1 MSAPI
6 VFSKRPTPSRNPR
19 TEGFRKQFV
28 PRATALLASGFW
40 LLASSL
46 SAETYRVPDADAA
59 GAGDAKELLLT
70 VGKSLVVDS
79 PVNIQRVSVANGDLA
94 EVIAIAPKE
103 VLINGKAPGETTLLI
118 WQQGGTRL
126 FYDLTVR
133 QNSGRIDAV
142 RQELAHELNGQD
154 VTINFQNDT
163 AFLSGTVKDLTSAER
178 AAAIAATLGKVVNLL
193 HVTVP
198 PVEAQI
204 LLKVRF
210 ADVDRNA
217 SLDLG
222 VNIFSTGATNTV
234 GEITTGAIRSGMV
247 NEGGLTLSDA
257 LNVLLI
263 RKDLN
268 LAATIK
274 ALQAKSLLE
283 ILAEPNV
290 MAINGKQASF
300 VAGGEFPFPTLQ
312 GGGSG
317 LGAVTIS
324 FREFGIRLQFLPT
337 VTPRGTIRLQVMP
350 EVSSLDFAHGLTFQG
365 FNIPALATR
374 RIQTEIELESGQS
387 FAIAG
392 LLDNRLTET
401 LAKVPGLANLP
412 LLGKLFTTKSWQ
424 RQNSELLVL
433 VTPELVRPIPGDQPL
448 PNVHFAKPVKMNGT
462 AEDVPQTSRLSV
474 TGPVPV
480 NPENETVP
488 VEQLM
493 ELRKAGQAPAAPVA
507 PNVQFVPVPA
517 APAQDQPANPGLSQT
532 PMPAKK

>member
-1 MSAPI
+1 MI
-6 VFSKRPTPSRNPR
+6 LR
-19 TEGFRKQFV
+19 T
-28 PRATALLASGFW
+28 TLWMALALG
-40 LLASSL
+40 LP
-46 SAETYRVPDADAA
+46 AETYRLADADASEA
-59 GAGDAKELLLT
+59 GAMKELRLT

-94 EVIAIAPKE
+94 EAIAITPKE
-103 VLINGKAPGETTLLI
+103 VLVNGKAPGETTLIL

-126 FYDLTVR
+126 FYDLAVR
-133 QNSGRIDAV
+133 QNTNKIDAV
-142 RQELAHELNGQD
+142 RQELARQLPGQD
-154 VTINFQNDT
+154 ITVNFENDA
-163 AFLSGTVKDLTSAER
+163 AFLSGTVKDLVSADR
-178 AAAIAATLGKVVNLL
+178 AIAIAATLGKVVNLL
-193 HVTVP
+193 RVTVP

-210 ADVDRNA
+210 ADVDRSS

-222 VNIFSTGATNTV
+222 VNLFSTGALNTV
-234 GEITTGAIRSGMV
+234 GQFGTGAFPSGSV
-247 NEGGLTLSDA
+247 GAGGGLSLADA
-257 LNVLLI
+257 LNVLLL

-268 LAATIK
+268 LAAVIK

-290 MAINGKQASF
+290 LAINGKPASF
-300 VAGGEFPFPTLQ
+300 VAGGEFPYPTLQ
-312 GGGSG
+312 GGGGG

-324 FREFGIRLQFLPT
+324 FREFGIRLQFLPQ

-350 EVSSLDFAHGLTFQG
+350 EVSSLDFAHGLIFQG
-365 FNIPALATR
+365 FNIPALSTR

-424 RQNSELLVL
+424 RQNAELLVL
-433 VTPELVRPIPGDQPL
+433 VTPELVRPIPTGQPL
-448 PNVHFAKPVKMNGT
+448 PDVHFAKPVKMNGT
-462 AEDVPQTSRLSV
+462 AEDVPQTSRLDV

-480 NPENETVP
+480 KAEQETVP
-488 VEQLM
+488 VEQLL
-493 ELRKAGQAPAAPVA
+493 ELRKAGQAPATPMPA
-507 PNVQFVPVPA
+507 VQFVPVPVA
-517 APAQDQPANPGLSQT
+517 APAEQPPNPGLNGAA
-532 PMPAKK
+532 PAASRK

>member
-1 MSAPI
+1 M
-6 VFSKRPTPSRNPR
+6 
-19 TEGFRKQFV
+19 
-28 PRATALLASGFW
+28 ALAAGLR
-40 LLASSL
+40 
-46 SAETYRVPDADAA
+46 AETYRVPEEPDTPPAS
-59 GAGDAKELLLT
+59 DAKELVLT

-79 PVNIQRVSVANGDLA
+79 PLNIQRVSVANGDLA

-126 FYDLTVR
+126 FYDLTIR

-142 RQELAHELNGQD
+142 RQELAHELAGQD
-154 VTINFQNDT
+154 VSVSFQNDT

-178 AAAIAATLGKVVNLL
+178 AVAIVATLGKVVNLL

-204 LLKVRF
+204 VLKVRF
-210 ADVDRNA
+210 ANVDRSA
-217 SLDLG
+217 SQDLG
-222 VNIFSTGATNTV
+222 VNLFSTGAFNMP
-234 GEITTGAIRSGMV
+234 GQISTGAIPSGMV
-247 NEGGLTLSDA
+247 NDEGKLSLSDA
-257 LNVLLI
+257 LNVLLV

-290 MAINGKQASF
+290 LAINGKPASF

-312 GGGSG
+312 GGGGG

-324 FREFGIRLQFLPT
+324 FREFGIRLQFLPQ

-412 LLGKLFTTKSWQ
+412 LLGKLFTSKSWQ
-424 RQNSELLVL
+424 RQNAELLVL
-433 VTPELVRPIPGDQPL
+433 VTPELVRPIPAGQPL
-448 PNVHFAKPVKMNGT
+448 PGVHFVKPVKMDGT
-462 AEDVPQTSRLSV
+462 AEDPPQTSPRNV

-480 NPENETVP
+480 KPDSETVP

-493 ELRKAGQAPAAPVA
+493 EMRKAGQATSAPMPAA
-507 PNVQFVPVPA
+507 VQFVPVA
-517 APAQDQPANPGLSQT
+517 VAPPSEQPANPGLT
-532 PMPAKK
+532 PASPAPRK

>member
-1 MSAPI
+1 MSARI
-6 VFSKRPTPSRNPR
+6 VSDRRPTPSQKHFTPR
-19 TEGFRKQFV
+19 RG
-28 PRATALLASGFW
+28 ALLASGFW
-40 LLASSL
+40 LLASCL
-46 SAETYRVPDADAA
+46 FAGTYRVPDADAP

-133 QNSGRIDAV
+133 QNSGRIEAV
-142 RQELAHELNGQD
+142 RQEMAHELEGQD
-154 VTINFQNDT
+154 VSINFQNDT
-163 AFLSGTVKDLTSAER
+163 AFLSGTVKDLTSADR
-178 AAAIAATLGKVVNLL
+178 AVAIAATLGKVVNLL

-210 ADVDRNA
+210 ADVDRSA
-217 SLDLG
+217 GLDLG
-222 VNIFSTGATNTV
+222 VNIFSTGATNTEGRV
-234 GEITTGAIRSGMV
+234 TTGAFGSGTV
-247 NEGGLTLSDA
+247 DQNGQLSLSDA
-257 LNVLLI
+257 LNILLL

-274 ALQAKSLLE
+274 ALQAKNLLE

-290 MAINGKQASF
+290 LAINGKQASF

-324 FREFGIRLQFLPT
+324 FREFGIRLQFLPQ

-433 VTPELVRPIPGDQPL
+433 VTPELVRPIPADQPL
-448 PNVHFAKPVKMNGT
+448 PNVHFAKPVKMDGT

-480 NPENETVP
+480 NPEKETVP
-488 VEQLM
+488 VEQLL

-507 PNVQFVPVPA
+507 PTVQFVPVPV
-517 APAQDQPANPGLSQT
+517 APAPDQPANPGLS
-532 PMPAKK
+532 PASLPSKK

>member
-1 MSAPI
+1 MIVRVYRQI
-6 VFSKRPTPSRNPR
+6 VFCAMLAAGMHGETVR
-19 TEGFRKQFV
+19 TEE
-28 PRATALLASGFW
+28 ADA
-40 LLASSL
+40 
-46 SAETYRVPDADAA
+46 PDA
-59 GAGDAKELLLT
+59 GAPKELHLT
-70 VGKSLVVDS
+70 VGKSLIVDS
-79 PVNIQRVSVANGDLA
+79 PVNIQRVSVANGELA
-94 EVIAIAPKE
+94 EVLAITPKE
-103 VLINGKAPGETTLLI
+103 VLVNGKAPGETNLVI
-118 WQQGGTRL
+118 WQQGGARL

-133 QNSGRIDAV
+133 QNPGRVETV
-142 RQELAHELNGQD
+142 RQELSHELPGQD
-154 VTINFQNDT
+154 VTVNFENDT
-163 AFLSGTVKDLTSAER
+163 VFLAGTVRDLTSAER
-178 AAAIAATLGKVVNLL
+178 AAALAATLGKVVNLL

-210 ADVDRNA
+210 ANVDRSA

-222 VNIFSTGATNTV
+222 VNIFSTGAINTI
-234 GEITTGAIRSGMV
+234 GQIATGAVGSGSV
-247 NEGGLTLSDA
+247 NPGNGTLSLSDA
-257 LNVLLI
+257 LNVMLV

-290 MAINGKQASF
+290 LAINGKPASF

-312 GGGSG
+312 GGGGG

-365 FNIPALATR
+365 FNIPALSTR

-401 LAKVPGLANLP
+401 LAKVPGLANIP
-412 LLGKLFTTKSWQ
+412 LLGKLFTSKSWQ
-424 RQNSELLVL
+424 RQNGELLVL
-433 VTPELVRPIPGDQPL
+433 VTPELVRPIPADQPL
-448 PNVHFAKPVKMNGT
+448 PSVHFAKPVKMEGT
-462 AEDVPQTSRLSV
+462 AEDVPQTLRLDV

-480 NPENETVP
+480 KSEQETVP
-488 VEQLM
+488 VEQLL
-493 ELRKAGQAPAAPVA
+493 ELRKAGQAPAVPMPPA
-507 PNVQFVPVPA
+507 VQFVPVPM
-517 APAQDQPANPGLSQT
+517 APPPDPPANPSLSAA
-532 PMPAKK
+532 PMAAKK